1 MYCFFNKEEE
11 KEKKSRERG
20 ERKERRRRK
29 IKKQRALSLLAFSF
43 FNSICQSFFPALIC
57 NMVQTPSSETSP
69 PRDFVARSVTARPH
83 ALTLASLTFKNL

>member
-29 IKKQRALSLLAFSF
+29 RKKQRALSLLAFSF
-43 FNSICQSFFPALIC
+43 FNSICQSFFPREFVIWFKPLQ
-57 NMVQTPSSETSP
+57 VKQVHLETSSL
-69 PRDFVARSVTARPH
+69 ARSLH
-83 ALTLASLTFKNL
+83 DLMH